1 MISKVYTILAAEGI
15 HARPATALVRLARQF
30 SSSVYLKKN
39 EAMVKLDSMLNI
51 LSLATKA
58 GDVITMQIEGEDE
71 VSAAAVLDQFF
82 TEQLKH
88 L

>member
-1 MISKVYTILAAEGI
+1 MISKDYTIHAAEGI

-30 SSSVYLKKN
+30 SSSVYLKKK
-39 EAMVKLDSMLNI
+39 EAVVKLDSMLNI

-58 GDVITMQIEGEDE
+58 GDVITMLIEGEDE
-71 VSAAAVLDQFF
+71 VNAAAALDQFF
-82 TEQLKH
+82 TEQLNH